1 MWHCF
6 SSGSSG
12 SSGSYS
18 TCRSTAASSMTVTQ
32 TPSGRSRSAIIAALP
47 NWGASSRPRT
57 PQSRRCW
64 AGRGRTSWQQ
74 HLPALVLRWRP
85 GRQLAAVAED
95 AQPLAQAA
103 PVPVGV
109 EQLRLQPFEL
119 LLHGVEAGGEIG
131 HHLRIASL
139 GSPGLI
145 ARIGLDRAIIT
156 EPRAL
161 ADFLARPSAVA
172 GGGALAFPRV
182 HLDGP
187 AVAEASGGCPV
198 RLPLDF
204 RVGAARR

>member
-85 GRQLAAVAED
+85 GRQLAAVTED

-103 PVPVGV
+103 PVAVGV
-109 EQLRLQPFEL
+109 EQLELLAFEL
-119 LLHGVEAGGEIG
+119 LLYRGQAGAQLVS
-131 HHLRIASL
+131 HQASPSSHASQSAQIASR
-139 GSPGLI
+139 SPPT
-145 ARIGLDRAIIT
+145 D
-156 EPRAL
+156 
-161 ADFLARPSAVA
+161 
-172 GGGALAFPRV
+172 
-182 HLDGP
+182 
-187 AVAEASGGCPV
+187 
-198 RLPLDF
+198 
-204 RVGAARR
+204 RVGPTPGMSTIIRVVQQIGAIYAPPWVAWWAR